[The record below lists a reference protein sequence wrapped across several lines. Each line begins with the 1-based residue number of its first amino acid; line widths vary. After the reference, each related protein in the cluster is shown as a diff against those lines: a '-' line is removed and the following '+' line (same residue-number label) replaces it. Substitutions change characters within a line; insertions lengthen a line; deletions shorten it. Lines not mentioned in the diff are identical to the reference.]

1 MLFMQLIKIIGKK
14 NAVCVKCRE
23 VYLCYLHKNN
33 IWNINVWCNTG
44 RHVVDESFT
53 MNVFLF

>member
-33 IWNINVWCNTG
+33 I
-44 RHVVDESFT
+44 
-53 MNVFLF
+53 